1 MEYQW
6 DTVTEEELKHLYY
19 EEGMTDREIAE
30 RFGVSMGKVA
40 YKRRKY
46 GISIKIWYT
55 SSLWMKIR
63 SCLHS

>member
-19 EEGMTDREIAE
+19 EEEMTDRKSQNGLGFPWGKWPIRE
-30 RFGVSMGKVA
+30 GSMG
-40 YKRRKY
+40 YPL
-46 GISIKIWYT
+46 KIWYT